1 MTAPLL
7 DRDYHVLRFDRAAE
21 AAGFVAALSRFLNS
35 PVGSTYVDHTDSL
48 EVWSCAPTALMPDI
62 VELFLSDT
70 ALDAAATVFSPVRVA
85 GVRRGETLSTACVLV
100 IGGDQVPSWGFTDA
114 ERFLANQ

>member
-48 EVWSCAPTALMPDI
+48 EVWSCVPTALRPDV
-62 VELFLSDT
+62 VELFLSDA

-85 GVRRGETLSTACVLV
+85 GGVLRPPSSSRTWALMVNGVLTAIV
-100 IGGDQVPSWGFTDA
+100 
-114 ERFLANQ
+114 